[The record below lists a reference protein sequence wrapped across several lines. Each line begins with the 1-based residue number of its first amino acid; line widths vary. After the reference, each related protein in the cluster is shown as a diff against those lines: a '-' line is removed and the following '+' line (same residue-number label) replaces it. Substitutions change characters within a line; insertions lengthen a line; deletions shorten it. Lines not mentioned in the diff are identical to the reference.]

1 MVWEN
6 NANILSQMLANNEIN
21 DSLILEKAIL
31 QQEEQNKQ
39 LASQIDPKLDVY
51 LRNDNFDN
59 EVISGPEDMYI
70 DDDYE
75 NNLSRILLK
84 NSLTVN
90 DSVTA
95 ESVEDMLYLDTN
107 SRRHP
112 LSKKHQKELLPI
124 DDKIT

>member
-1 MVWEN
+1 
-6 NANILSQMLANNEIN
+6 MLANKEIN

-95 ESVEDMLYLDTN
+95 ESVKDMLYLDTN

-112 LSKKHQKELLPI
+112 LSKKHQKELLSI
-124 DDKIT
+124 EREK